1 VPFESSHRK
10 QKDFTM
16 NPNSQSRSGWLKYAL
31 LVVLA
36 GTGLAGGL
44 YLANYAAED
53 KSTPASEKKPSLSHH
68 RFPLSAADAKE
79 RNESPE
85 IAVDSTGR
93 VYLTW
98 ASQTGTAERTL
109 FLSRSE
115 DAGRTFA
122 QPQEVARSGI
132 FRSLSQMRETS
143 ITRDSKMAPH
153 IAVSGSTVHLAW
165 TESLANNTGLR
176 MVVAAS
182 IDQGKTFG
190 PKIQVHQGEGARPT
204 YTALATS
211 ANGAIL
217 CSWLDNRNKSQQTY
231 ASCFQSGKTSF
242 EPEDLVHAGGER
254 GVCPCCPTASLIGPD
269 GACYVAFRNIA
280 SGYRDIFIG
289 RKKLGADKFELIP
302 VVPST
307 WTFNGC
313 PHDGPSLVIVGDT
326 MRVAWMDA
334 HTGPQRCYFGSAS
347 LVDMKFM
354 VQDLHHIPV
363 GSQGNAKLCADARG
377 TVHAVWEESGEA
389 QAENHDEH
397 KHDHAAPKIGSGRA
411 IMHATF
417 SAQAK
422 SFSGA
427 RPVAAK
433 SGTFQTRPSIA
444 VAGDRVIVAFSE
456 FDESGKSVVVV
467 SFGREEKQ

>member
-1 VPFESSHRK
+1 
-10 QKDFTM
+10 M

-36 GTGLAGGL
+36 GTGLAGGV
-44 YLANYAAED
+44 YLANYPAAD
-53 KSTPASEKKPSLSHH
+53 KPTPEPEKKPSLSQH

-85 IAVDSTGR
+85 IAVDSSGR
-93 VYLTW
+93 VYVTW
-98 ASQTGTAERTL
+98 ASQTGPEERTL

-132 FRSLSQMRETS
+132 FRSVSQMRGTS

-153 IAVSGSTVHLAW
+153 IAVSGNTVHLAW

-190 PKIQVHQGEGARPT
+190 SKIQVHQGEGARPT

-211 ANGAIL
+211 PNGAIL

-231 ASCFQSGKTSF
+231 ASCIQSGRTSF
-242 EPEDLVHAGGER
+242 EPEDLVHAGDER

-280 SGYRDIFIG
+280 FAYRDIFIG
-289 RKKLGADKFELIP
+289 RKKPGADKFELIP
-302 VVPST
+302 VVPPT

-313 PHDGPSLVIVGDT
+313 PHDGPSMVIVGDT
-326 MRVAWMDA
+326 MHIAWMDA
-334 HTGPQRCYFGSAS
+334 HTGPQRCYFASAS
-347 LVDMKFM
+347 LADMKFT
-354 VQDLHHIPV
+354 VQDLHTIPV
-363 GSQGNAKLCADARG
+363 GSQGNAKLFADARG

-389 QAENHDEH
+389 HAEIHDEH
-397 KHDHAAPKIGSGRA
+397 KHEHGAPKIAGGRM

-422 SFSGA
+422 SVSGA

-433 SGTFQTRPSIA
+433 SGTVQTRPTIA
-444 VAGDRVIVAFSE
+444 LAGDRVIVAFNE
-456 FDESGKSVVVV
+456 LDESGKSVVIAA
-467 SFGREEKQ
+467 FDQEGKR